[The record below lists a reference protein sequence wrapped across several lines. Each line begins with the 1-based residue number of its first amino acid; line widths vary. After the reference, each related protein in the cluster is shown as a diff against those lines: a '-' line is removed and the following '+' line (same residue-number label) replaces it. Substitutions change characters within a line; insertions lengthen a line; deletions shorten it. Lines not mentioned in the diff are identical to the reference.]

1 MDEKKVTFNKDK
13 MFQSV
18 QIFWKNDLAKCVVI
32 KQTFTEFSSQKFKN
46 QRCI

>member
-18 QIFWKNDLAKCVVI
+18 QIFWKNDLAKSVLL
-32 KQTFTEFSSQKFKN
+32 
-46 QRCI
+46 